1 MEALV
6 CSNFGGGGGGGST
19 WVEAG
24 LRVTRSV
31 AVDLCSS
38 YKDGLNPDQLGDGEW
53 NAEAQVLST
62 IQFHLTSINPAC
74 VSLGVT
80 EAEYGHQR
88 RRGITPNDT
97 QTRSA
102 CVSLCVTEAEY
113 GHQRR
118 RGTTAND
125 TQTRSKDRHNFR
137 SCARPE
143 ESIAT
148 RPAIAM

>member
-1 MEALV
+1 MVWRRLYVATLV
-6 CSNFGGGGGGGST
+6 GEGGGGGGST

-74 VSLGVT
+74 VS
-80 EAEYGHQR
+80 QK
-88 RRGITPNDT
+88 P
-97 QTRSA
+97 SM
-102 CVSLCVTEAEY
+102 
-113 GHQRR
+113 
-118 RGTTAND
+118 
-125 TQTRSKDRHNFR
+125 
-137 SCARPE
+137 
-143 ESIAT
+143 AT
-148 RPAIAM
+148 REGEE